1 MHIGGFV
8 RQSHV
13 GECDVCDGKYVVG
26 GLVLGGVEAV
36 VDEIH
41 WASVDPGKQPLVL
54 VVPTGGRYVAGGLGD
69 VHLESVDPG

>member
-1 MHIGGFV
+1 MC
-8 RQSHV
+8 
-13 GECDVCDGKYVVG
+13 EGKYVVG

-36 VDEIH
+36 VDKIH

-69 VHLESVDPG
+69 VHLESDDPG